1 MNTYFDNATTSYPK
15 PDAMRQALAHFYD
28 VPVGS
33 YGRSRDRETL
43 RVTSEVEELR
53 DALADLIGVS
63 EPAHI
68 CFADNATTGINT
80 ILRGSLQAGCSVLV
94 SPMEHNAVMRPLQC
108 LADTIGL
115 KIALMPSMPDGRVD
129 TDRLVDTIPTD
140 TALAVVNLESNVNG
154 LVQPI
159 EEIARLLTQECGIPI
174 LADATQYLGT
184 SRLKADELGLAYVAF
199 TGHKGLLGP
208 SGTGGFYI
216 RDPRSV
222 HPLTTG
228 GNGLHSA
235 NWTVGVEMPE
245 RFMAGTVNVLGLTA
259 LLASVRQLPP
269 FRIGR
274 DAWKQCMQQ
283 MQRFPGLRVYGAAD
297 PIEQGY
303 LCSLTHDRLTP
314 ARIGDALYEA
324 FDIVTRTGIHCAP
337 LAHRSIGTFASGT
350 VRLSLSPYHEEADL
364 EYLLN
369 ALSHVLRS

>member
-1 MNTYFDNATTSYPK
+1 
-15 PDAMRQALAHFYD
+15 
-28 VPVGS
+28 
-33 YGRSRDRETL
+33 
-43 RVTSEVEELR
+43 
-53 DALADLIGVS
+53 
-63 EPAHI
+63 
-68 CFADNATTGINT
+68 
-80 ILRGSLQAGCSVLV
+80 
-94 SPMEHNAVMRPLQC
+94 
-108 LADTIGL
+108 
-115 KIALMPSMPDGRVD
+115 
-129 TDRLVDTIPTD
+129 
-140 TALAVVNLESNVNG
+140 
-154 LVQPI
+154 
-159 EEIARLLTQECGIPI
+159 
-174 LADATQYLGT
+174 
-184 SRLKADELGLAYVAF
+184 
-199 TGHKGLLGP
+199 
-208 SGTGGFYI
+208 
-216 RDPRSV
+216 
-222 HPLTTG
+222 
-228 GNGLHSA
+228 
-235 NWTVGVEMPE
+235 MPE

-337 LAHRSIGTFASGT
+337 LAHRSIGTFATGT

>member
-15 PDAMRQALAHFYD
+15 PDAMRQVLAHFYD

-33 YGRSRDRETL
+33 YGRSRDSETL

-80 ILRGSLQAGCSVLV
+80 ILRGSLQAGCSALV

-108 LADTIGL
+108 LADTIGI
-115 KIALMPSMPDGRVD
+115 KIAFMPSMPDGRVD
-129 TDRLVDTIPTD
+129 TDRLVDAIPTD
-140 TALAVVNLESNVNG
+140 TALALVNLESNING

-159 EEIARLLTQECGIPI
+159 EEIARLLTQERGIPI
-174 LADATQYLGT
+174 LADATQYLGA
-184 SRLKADELGLAYVAF
+184 SRLQADELGLAYVAF

-208 SGTGGFYI
+208 TGTGGFYI
-216 RDPRSV
+216 RDPQSV
-222 HPLTTG
+222 RPLTTG

-235 NWTVGVEMPE
+235 DWTVREEMPE

-274 DAWKQCMQQ
+274 DAWRQCMQQ
-283 MQRFPGLRVYGAAD
+283 MERVPGLRVYGAAN

-314 ARIGDALYEA
+314 ARIGDALYED
-324 FDIVTRTGIHCAP
+324 FGIVTRTGIHCAP
-337 LAHRSIGTFASGT
+337 LAHRSISTFVTGT

>member
-129 TDRLVDTIPTD
+129 TDRLVGAIPTD

-159 EEIARLLTQECGIPI
+159 EEIARLLTQERGIPI

-208 SGTGGFYI
+208 SGQ
-216 RDPRSV
+216 
-222 HPLTTG
+222 
-228 GNGLHSA
+228 GN
-235 NWTVGVEMPE
+235 
-245 RFMAGTVNVLGLTA
+245 
-259 LLASVRQLPP
+259 
-269 FRIGR
+269 RI
-274 DAWKQCMQQ
+274 
-283 MQRFPGLRVYGAAD
+283 
-297 PIEQGY
+297 
-303 LCSLTHDRLTP
+303 
-314 ARIGDALYEA
+314 
-324 FDIVTRTGIHCAP
+324 
-337 LAHRSIGTFASGT
+337 
-350 VRLSLSPYHEEADL
+350 
-364 EYLLN
+364 
-369 ALSHVLRS
+369 